1 VSVRRGPAPARVRA
15 GEAGERMM
23 AYLRC
28 VDPIKKSHRDL
39 LLKKPL
45 ISIGR
50 KEGNDIQLD
59 DALVAPIHAN
69 LLKRG
74 AGYALTVVDAR
85 NEVYLNGKLVK
96 TGEAKPGDR
105 LLIGRFELTLVE
117 GEPEAAAPPV
127 EAAAQPDAMAR
138 LIEFSATLMREED
151 PERLFKKLLE
161 AVVDL
166 TRAEKGF
173 VIILRDGERQLAA
186 SHNVGKETLD
196 ISRVSDT
203 IIDQVISDR
212 RAVIVSD
219 ALSDRRYGRA
229 QSVVDLKLSS
239 VMCVPLLF
247 RNDLIGVLYLGNDAI
262 TGLFTERDLSQLQV
276 WASQASLAVHAALLL
291 SELKSSNRNL
301 REQLRRSGQGSI
313 VGSSRP
319 MKNVFRMIKK
329 VAPTDLSVLVLGETG
344 TGKELVARELHQQ
357 GDRRTKP
364 FVSINCGA
372 IPENLLESE
381 LFGHKKGS
389 FTGAVADKIG
399 KFEAA
404 NGGTLFLDEI
414 GEMPMN
420 LQVKLLRVLQERV
433 IERVGELHLRAVD
446 IRVVS
451 ATNKDLEEE
460 IREGRFR
467 EDLFYRLNEVSLQ
480 LPPLRERGED
490 IHELARFFL
499 TRFAEQYGS
508 RARGFTN
515 EAVVGMLNYY
525 WPGNVRQLEN
535 RVKKAVIMSDR
546 ALINEEDL
554 GISAAPKRKVQ
565 SLEEAAEEFKKT
577 YIREALELNNW
588 NKAQTARDLGV
599 DPRTIFRYIEKF
611 DE

>member
-1 VSVRRGPAPARVRA
+1 
-15 GEAGERMM
+15 M

-28 VDPIKKSHRDL
+28 VDPVRKTTKDL
-39 LLKKPL
+39 PLRKALLSL
-45 ISIGR
+45 GR
-50 KEGNDIQLD
+50 KEGNDILLED
-59 DALVAPIHAN
+59 PAIAPVHAN
-69 LLKRG
+69 LMKKG
-74 AGYALTVVDAR
+74 AGYSVTVMDR
-85 NEVYLNGKLVK
+85 SGELYINGKLSK
-96 TGEAKPGDR
+96 QGEIKPGDR
-105 LLIGRFELTLVE
+105 LLIGRFELLLLD
-117 GEPEAAAPPV
+117 GEPEPERSPV
-127 EAAAQPDAMAR
+127 ETPVAVDAMTR
-138 LIEFSATLMREED
+138 LVDFSATLMREED

-173 VIILRDGERQLAA
+173 VIVLRDGERNLAA

-203 IIDQVISDR
+203 IIDQVIAER

-229 QSVVDLKLSS
+229 QSVVDLKVSS
-239 VMCVPLLF
+239 VMCVPLLY

-262 TGLFTERDLSQLQV
+262 TGLFTEKDLALLQV

-291 SELKSSNRNL
+291 NELKSSNRNL
-301 REQLRRSGQGSI
+301 REQLRKTSQGAI

-319 MKNVFRMIKK
+319 MKAVFKMIKK
-329 VAPTDLSVLVLGETG
+329 VAPVDLSVLVLGETG

-357 GDRRTKP
+357 SERAKKP

-381 LFGHKKGS
+381 LFGHKKGA

-399 KFEAA
+399 KFESA

-433 IERVGELHLRAVD
+433 IERVGELNPRHVD

-451 ATNKDLEEE
+451 ATNKNLEEE
-460 IREGRFR
+460 IRDGRFR
-467 EDLFYRLNEVSLQ
+467 EDLFYRLNEVTIN

-499 TRFAEQYGS
+499 ARYAEQYGS
-508 RARGFTN
+508 KTRGFTN
-515 EAVVGMLNYY
+515 ECVVAMLHYY

-546 ALINEEDL
+546 ALVNEEDL
-554 GISAAPKRKVQ
+554 GIATGSRRKV
-565 SLEEAAEEFKKT
+565 LPLDEAAEEFKKT
-577 YIREALELNNW
+577 YVRDTLELNNW

-611 DE
+611 EE